1 MKLGRRTERRRIQGE
16 EEVEM
21 QVGVVGVVGVAG
33 VVNIVGGVNVV
44 GVVGVGGV
52 PIVDCAGAGGVA
64 GAGDGGQ
71 EEEVLAHGV
80 GPLGGDR
87 PLLPSILVQTLSRL

>member
-1 MKLGRRTERRRIQGE
+1 MLRVKLGRRTERRRIQVE

-21 QVGVVGVVGVAG
+21 QVGVVGVAG

-52 PIVDCAGAGGVA
+52 PVVDCAGAGGVA

-71 EEEVLAHGV
+71 EEEVRAHCV

>member
-1 MKLGRRTERRRIQGE
+1 
-16 EEVEM
+16 M
-21 QVGVVGVVGVAG
+21 QVGVVGVAG

-52 PIVDCAGAGGVA
+52 PVVDCAGAGGVA
-64 GAGDGGQ
+64 GAWEGGQ

>member
-1 MKLGRRTERRRIQGE
+1 MLRVKLGRRTERRRIQGE

-52 PIVDCAGAGGVA
+52 PVVA

-71 EEEVLAHGV
+71 EEEVLAYCV